1 MSSNGSRDDDRNGG
15 GPDMAARF
23 ADLVEVR
30 VRNRDFLS
38 LADETSLLEE
48 GVKTYG
54 LPLAQARGIILDVAE
69 SNDTA
74 LAREIEKG
82 VEQWVKTAAGR
93 GKRLG
98 RKQFNEMVTA
108 YENGAHHELSADE
121 CKKRVKSLMERNDV
135 APKRAGLM
143 MSKRWYNRI

>member
-1 MSSNGSRDDDRNGG
+1 MSNNGSRDADSNGG

-30 VRNRDFLS
+30 VRNRDFMS
-38 LADETSLLEE
+38 LADETALLEE

-69 SNDTA
+69 SSDTA

-93 GKRLG
+93 NKKLG

-108 YENGAHHELSADE
+108 YENGSHHELSTAD
-121 CKKRVKSLMERNDV
+121 CQKRVKSLMERNDV
-135 APKRAGLM
+135 QPKRAGM
-143 MSKRWYNRI
+143 TMSKRWYTKI

>member
-1 MSSNGSRDDDRNGG
+1 MSKKGNNDADSA
-15 GPDMAARF
+15 GPDAAARF

-38 LADETSLLEE
+38 LDDETALLEE

-69 SNDTA
+69 NNDTA

-93 GKRLG
+93 NKKLG

-108 YENGAHHELSADE
+108 YENGSSHELSAAD
-121 CKKRVKSLMERNDV
+121 CQKRVKTLMERNDV
-135 APKRAGLM
+135 QPKRAGLT
-143 MSKRWYNRI
+143 MSKRWYNKI